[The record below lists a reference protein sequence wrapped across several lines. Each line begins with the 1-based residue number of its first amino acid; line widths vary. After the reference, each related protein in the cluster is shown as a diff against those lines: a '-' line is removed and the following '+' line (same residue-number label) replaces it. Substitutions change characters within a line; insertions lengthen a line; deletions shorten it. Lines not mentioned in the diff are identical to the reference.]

1 MNHHITEKRARDIVG
16 INYIV
21 VICVP
26 INYREKKKTPTLVF
40 VQKRFKC
47 VIV

>member
-1 MNHHITEKRARDIVG
+1 MNHHITEKWARDIVG

-21 VICVP
+21 VISVP
-26 INYREKKKTPTLVF
+26 INYREKKTPTLVF

>member
-21 VICVP
+21 VISVP
-26 INYREKKKTPTLVF
+26 INYREKKHQRWSLFRKGLNVL
-40 VQKRFKC
+40 
-47 VIV
+47 